1 MIEEILSF
9 VCCELDCYLDE
20 LKGTRRGEISKKRK
34 LAVLVL
40 VWKNLKKSEIAKILN
55 KDVSSIKSIINNS
68 NLADYIEAKELLRKY
83 NMWKNYAQM
92 QNYS

>member
-40 VWKNLKKSEIAKILN
+40 VWKNLTKSEISKILN
-55 KDVSSIKSIINNS
+55 KDVSSIKSIVNKS

-83 NMWKNYAQM
+83 DVWKKYTQL
-92 QNYS
+92 QNFS